1 MAQIRHER
9 LECYHLSS
17 ETKPKIKN
25 HTVFGPVFTK
35 KGHRPALEKKTEE
48 ILKPQGVEIK

>member
-1 MAQIRHER
+1 MAQIRHKR

-25 HTVFGPVFTK
+25 HTVFGPVYTK